1 MRHCFPLATAA
12 ACLAVIIAAC
22 GSVRAEPSKSPALP
36 STTADYVKYAVTD
49 LPTHFKTGQ
58 ISFFN
63 NTPASN
69 PITNAGATLG
79 RALFYDERLSHNN
92 STSCASC
99 HQQETGFTD
108 PAQFSEGFEGG
119 LTGRHSMSLG
129 NAAYYLNGRFFWDER
144 ASTLED
150 QVLVPIQN
158 SVEMGSDLSQLTTE
172 LAATAFYPTLF
183 QNAFGTTAVT
193 PDRISKALAQF
204 VRSMVSYN
212 SKFDEAIEAGTPGSP
227 DFSAFTAQELL
238 GRDLF
243 HGSGSCSQC
252 HTTAAQVG
260 DAPRNIGLDAANVD
274 PGVSNGR
281 FKTPSLRN
289 VEVRGRFMHDGR
301 FTSLEEVID
310 FYSTD
315 IQFSAS
321 LDARLKDGNQARQFN
336 FTQSEKDAL
345 VAFLKTLTDDEL
357 LTSDLFSDP
366 FVLLE
371 GDLNGDGLVNGAD
384 LSAWSASFGAVSAAG
399 DADGDGDSDGS
410 DFLSWQRNLGRSWT
424 DLAVPPGQA
433 PVPEPSGAL
442 LFCLGGLLMA
452 AAAKRRFLSA

>member
-1 MRHCFPLATAA
+1 
-12 ACLAVIIAAC
+12 
-22 GSVRAEPSKSPALP
+22 
-36 STTADYVKYAVTD
+36 
-49 LPTHFKTGQ
+49 
-58 ISFFN
+58 
-63 NTPASN
+63 
-69 PITNAGATLG
+69 
-79 RALFYDERLSHNN
+79 
-92 STSCASC
+92 
-99 HQQETGFTD
+99 
-108 PAQFSEGFEGG
+108 
-119 LTGRHSMSLG
+119 
-129 NAAYYLNGRFFWDER
+129 
-144 ASTLED
+144 
-150 QVLVPIQN
+150 
-158 SVEMGSDLSQLTTE
+158 
-172 LAATAFYPTLF
+172 
-183 QNAFGTTAVT
+183 
-193 PDRISKALAQF
+193 
-204 VRSMVSYN
+204 
-212 SKFDEAIEAGTPGSP
+212 
-227 DFSAFTAQELL
+227 
-238 GRDLF
+238 
-243 HGSGSCSQC
+243 
-252 HTTAAQVG
+252 
-260 DAPRNIGLDAANVD
+260 
-274 PGVSNGR
+274 
-281 FKTPSLRN
+281 
-289 VEVRGRFMHDGR
+289 MHDGR

-345 VAFLKTLTDDEL
+345 VAFLKTLTDEEL